1 LHGSISLYEPGTT
14 LISGPEHDLKLL
26 TVLYSI
32 QTMTNDRINQEY
44 TEDQLFILQD
54 IADKQRAAMEE
65 EWDEDGAQDYLSD
78 IAVKLMME
86 DHD

>member
-1 LHGSISLYEPGTT
+1 
-14 LISGPEHDLKLL
+14 
-26 TVLYSI
+26 
-32 QTMTNDRINQEY
+32 MTNNRISQEY

-54 IADKQRAAMEE
+54 IADEQRAAMEDG
-65 EWDEDGAQDYLSD
+65 WDEDGWAEDGAQEYLSD

>member
-1 LHGSISLYEPGTT
+1 MTLNCSLSFTQ
-14 LISGPEHDLKLL
+14 LKP
-26 TVLYSI
+26 
-32 QTMTNDRINQEY
+32 MTKDRINQEY

-65 EWDEDGAQDYLSD
+65 GWDEDGAQEYLSD

-86 DHD
+86 EHD

>member
-1 LHGSISLYEPGTT
+1 MSFT
-14 LISGPEHDLKLL
+14 
-26 TVLYSI
+26 SI
-32 QTMTNDRINQEY
+32 QTMDRINKEY

-54 IADKQRAAMEE
+54 IADEQRAAMEDG
-65 EWDEDGAQDYLSD
+65 WDEDGAQDYLSD

>member
-1 LHGSISLYEPGTT
+1 
-14 LISGPEHDLKLL
+14 
-26 TVLYSI
+26 
-32 QTMTNDRINQEY
+32 MTNDRISQEY

-54 IADKQRAAMEE
+54 IADEQRAAMEDG
-65 EWDEDGAQDYLSD
+65 WDEDGWAEDGAQEYISD